1 MSTYIPSSPLSY
13 PVDLPSG
20 QILSRKEVTEI
31 FSNFPDVLNLAMVMS
46 SSLDAAVPDRPS
58 DPVPVSPVLTTA
70 QLFPPSSFN
79 TSPELS
85 SGADTLESAG
95 PATPGDS
102 NRKKSTELDT
112 TNDYSLRPRGITA
125 PPISLG
131 KMLIP
136 ILPFLKSYSFFISNF
151 ASALISNFAS
161 ALSRLSSLESVSAP
175 PSPSMSASS
184 VESRSKWQG
193 FTEERRKLGVGK
205 GLGLGALLLNIV
217 QRIPRYRLLLA
228 DLVKYTEPDHVDY
241 RELQT
246 AFQVVDNG
254 QSLLS
259 HRRFGLTNKL

>member
-1 MSTYIPSSPLSY
+1 MLGPLKRMSTYIPSSPLSY
-13 PVDLPSG
+13 PVDLPSA

-46 SSLDAAVPDRPS
+46 SSLDTAVPDRPS
-58 DPVPVSPVLTTA
+58 DPVPVSPVITTA

-85 SGADTLESAG
+85 SSSDTLESDG
-95 PATPGDS
+95 PPTPGDS
-102 NRKKSTELDT
+102 KRKKSSEDDP
-112 TNDYSLRPRGITA
+112 TNDYSPRPRGITA
-125 PPISLG
+125 PPLSLG

-151 ASALISNFAS
+151 ASAL
-161 ALSRLSSLESVSAP
+161 SRLASLESISAP
-175 PSPSMSASS
+175 PSPSASS
-184 VESRSKWQG
+184 SLESRSKWQG
-193 FTEERRKLGVGK
+193 FTEERRRLGVGR

-228 DLVKYTEPDHVDY
+228 DLCKYTEPDHVDF

-254 QSLLS
+254 QSPFS
-259 HRRFGLTNKL
+259 GHRAEN